1 MNLSFQST
9 FCAKSVTSM
18 PSLTRAMTKTRI
30 TNSFDSRLISDPLK
44 SSPRRT
50 RPNLGRPFLP
60 VNENAPG
67 QRAQGSH
74 EATPLDP
81 VPRRPV
87 QARRAGQP
95 DPPREHSFDLL
106 HLSAHLQHR
115 LQAAGGLDEG
125 RDPRVGR
132 ADHMN
137 PILNRSKASH
147 RQHLVELTAGFKP
160 AVVTYVD
167 GEGGSIPCDL
177 ARN

>member
-60 VNENAPG
+60 VNEKAPG
-67 QRAQGSH
+67 QGPQGPQQT
-74 EATPLDP
+74 TPLDP

-87 QARRAGQP
+87 QARRMGQP
-95 DPPREHSFDLL
+95 DPAHQHSLDLL
-106 HLSAHLQHR
+106 HPPVDLQHR
-115 LQAAGGLDEG
+115 LESTRGLDEG
-125 RDPRVGR
+125 RD
-132 ADHMN
+132 
-137 PILNRSKASH
+137 
-147 RQHLVELTAGFKP
+147 
-160 AVVTYVD
+160 
-167 GEGGSIPCDL
+167 
-177 ARN
+177 